1 VHPTFGT
8 VLAMVVCGKKEQ
20 WFMVPINYGSQQGME
35 VAVANNLSDAG
46 MLSLCLILLS
56 LAYLLISFF

>member
-1 VHPTFGT
+1 
-8 VLAMVVCGKKEQ
+8 
-20 WFMVPINYGSQQGME
+20 MVPINYGSQQGME